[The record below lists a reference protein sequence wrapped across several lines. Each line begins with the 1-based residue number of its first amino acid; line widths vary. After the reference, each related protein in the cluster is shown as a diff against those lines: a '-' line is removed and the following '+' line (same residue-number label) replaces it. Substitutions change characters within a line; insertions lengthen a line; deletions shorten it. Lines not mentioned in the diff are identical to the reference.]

1 MAVDYF
7 HLELVHLHFTFRSGL
22 GYSLPIIG
30 FLSTIL
36 ISVSAYA
43 WMGECLS

>member
-7 HLELVHLHFTFRSGL
+7 HLELVHLHLHFTFRSGL

-43 WMGECLS
+43 